1 MLGVEAGEGHVQAQ
15 CSSERK
21 KNSAI
26 ETQEPSSPK
35 DQKCAV
41 LSSFS
46 RKVKAKPGEEDE
58 REAKIFASSL
68 CSSPPK
74 NALILTRCR
83 SAPFR
88 SSSLACR
95 FGGLGI
101 S

>member
-26 ETQEPSSPK
+26 ETQEPSSP
-35 DQKCAV
+35 
-41 LSSFS
+41 
-46 RKVKAKPGEEDE
+46 KAKPGEEDE